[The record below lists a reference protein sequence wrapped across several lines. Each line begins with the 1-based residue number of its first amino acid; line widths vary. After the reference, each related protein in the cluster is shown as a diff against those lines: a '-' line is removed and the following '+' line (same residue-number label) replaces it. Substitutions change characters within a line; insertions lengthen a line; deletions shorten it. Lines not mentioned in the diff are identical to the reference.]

1 MTQEETNSFLYK
13 IESLTHEFPNDYDL
27 GAAVREVVISLE
39 KERGTKL
46 VFNKPTN
53 TPDNWGDADED

>member
-1 MTQEETNSFLYK
+1 
-13 IESLTHEFPNDYDL
+13 
-27 GAAVREVVISLE
+27 VISLE

-46 VFNKPTN
+46 VFNKQTN

>member
-1 MTQEETNSFLYK
+1 MTQEETNSFLHK